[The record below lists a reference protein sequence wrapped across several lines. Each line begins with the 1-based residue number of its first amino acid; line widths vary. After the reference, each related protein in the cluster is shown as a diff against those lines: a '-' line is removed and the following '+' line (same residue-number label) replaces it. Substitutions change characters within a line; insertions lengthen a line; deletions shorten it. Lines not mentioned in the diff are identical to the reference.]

1 MGVFQEEANYCC
13 DSGVRRSVC
22 IVVFYKFFPRE
33 FVNLVSGDT
42 LSFII
47 QFLSV
52 IAVIKMA
59 LFLCTKSK
67 EQTLQK

>member
-1 MGVFQEEANYCC
+1 MYSSKGQITAVILFC
-13 DSGVRRSVC
+13 VC
-22 IVVFYKFFPRE
+22 FVVFYKFFPCE